1 MSNQS
6 MIYYDVMD
14 TPVGDLTI
22 LATDEGIL
30 RVDYGRF
37 EELHSFYHTWTKK
50 HLLRSS
56 FTHQPEHEYVKQA
69 AKELHEYF
77 ARERETFT
85 LPLICYGTPFQKSV
99 WRALIEHIPLGETKS
114 YKDIAMALQASQS
127 VRAVGGAINKNP
139 FSIVVPCHRVIGSNG
154 KLVGYAGGLD
164 RKRQLL
170 ELESYRQRMKVKG

>member
-14 TPVGDLTI
+14 TPVGDITI

-30 RVDYGRF
+30 RIDYGRF
-37 EELHSFYHTWTKK
+37 EDLHSFYQTWIKK
-50 HLLRSS
+50 HLLKSS
-56 FTHQPEHEYVKQA
+56 FMHSPEHPYVHQA
-69 AKELHEYF
+69 IMELSEYF
-77 ARERETFT
+77 TRERETFT
-85 LPLICYGTPFQKSV
+85 LPLLCYGTPFQKSV
-99 WRALIEHIPLGETKS
+99 WRALREHIPLGMTKT
-114 YKDIAMALQASQS
+114 YKDIALALQASQS

-139 FSIVVPCHRVIGSNG
+139 FAIVVPCHRVIGSNG

-170 ELESYRQRMKVKG
+170 ELESDQTRLKA